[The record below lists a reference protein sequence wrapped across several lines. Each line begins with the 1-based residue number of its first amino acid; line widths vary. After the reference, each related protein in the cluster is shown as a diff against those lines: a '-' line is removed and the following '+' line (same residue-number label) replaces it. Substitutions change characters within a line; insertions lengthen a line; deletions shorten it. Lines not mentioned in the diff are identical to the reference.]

1 MTVRRGL
8 AVAALALGPL
18 LAACEDSGGGDRG
31 AAAAKEAVL
40 VAAPEGA
47 EQTREVSVSEPGET
61 GGAFTDEPSTEFVA
75 STEWRIE
82 DDTEPVIRH
91 YVELLRPDWPTLEV
105 DCHPLAS
112 RGVVL
117 FQLRAARWSGDHRR
131 EVLLEVSPITAG
143 GTTVSISVSAPER
156 GDGGGPPDEEVD
168 VGCIDSVQIN

>member
-31 AAAAKEAVL
+31 AAVAEEAVL

-82 DDTEPVIRH
+82 DGTEPVIRH
-91 YVELLRPDWPTLEV
+91 YVELLRRDWSTLEV
-105 DCHPLAS
+105 DCHPLPS
-112 RGVVL
+112 RGVVP
-117 FQLRAARWSGDHRR
+117 FQAARWSGDHRR
-131 EVLLEVSPITAG
+131 EVLVEVSPITAG

-156 GDGGGPPDEEVD
+156 GDGGGRPDEDVD